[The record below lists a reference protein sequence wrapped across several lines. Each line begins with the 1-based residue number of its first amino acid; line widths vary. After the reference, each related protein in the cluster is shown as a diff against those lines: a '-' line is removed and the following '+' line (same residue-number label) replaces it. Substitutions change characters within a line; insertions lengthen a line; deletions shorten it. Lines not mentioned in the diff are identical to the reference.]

1 MASRAEGAEE
11 GEGGGDVE
19 GKGEGEREG
28 AARTLHCH
36 NGIDNGRSLTSLS
49 LAGGHVLMNPN
60 TSHVLMSP
68 NTSLSLAGGHVLMNP
83 NTPQSKVLPL
93 SVGPLFVKEM
103 VKAMVREKLEEEEE
117 EKEEEQEEEEKKE
130 EGEEEAVVVM
140 AAEEDSL
147 LHPRVK
153 ALTAQSGRMG
163 AGALLA
169 MISHPYIA
177 RRILRVCVWSWR
189 EFTRRY

>member
-1 MASRAEGAEE
+1 VLMSP
-11 GEGGGDVE
+11 
-19 GKGEGEREG
+19 
-28 AARTLHCH
+28 
-36 NGIDNGRSLTSLS
+36 NTSLS

-60 TSHVLMSP
+60 TSHVFMSP